1 MIWVFFF
8 QPLMSLILVAVPL
21 HTMRFSI
28 NLGNLLTRP
37 GKQSKYVTLP
47 LYVTSYKTTTTK
59 MTETY
64 GKNFT
69 NGLSCQVD
77 LELPFDTDIY
87 LRAEK

>member
-1 MIWVFFF
+1 
-8 QPLMSLILVAVPL
+8 
-21 HTMRFSI
+21 MRFSI

-64 GKNFT
+64 GKNFM
-69 NGLSCQVD
+69 NGLSCQVG
-77 LELPFDTDIY
+77 LESPFDTGIFS
-87 LRAEK
+87 RVEI